1 MDTVTVEQRKLHA
14 VPTGLGMAFFKCK
27 LFNLLIQLISGVKD
41 PNLWRVKCRIGDE
54 QITAIKLMRKFINLE
69 INDAPL
75 QIKSVVVPVGV
86 KG

>member
-1 MDTVTVEQRKLHA
+1 M
-14 VPTGLGMAFFKCK
+14 
-27 LFNLLIQLISGVKD
+27 KD